1 MSDLTVVRTAA
12 SECMVTRKSD
22 GQILICQHSSG
33 FEGDLWQVGAVAAL
47 QNLSDS
53 DRADFCSIA
62 GLQPGI
68 GLAEIADRFAETHL
82 AALRMI
88 VWHPDLAEL
97 IPAQLLQQLPSL
109 GKSLEIQSVK
119 LHTAQWVLQMA
130 HGVSAALSRAQA
142 KPVAVGKIVRV
153 SDGRFTRYAVL
164 ETPIGDPIWIS
175 IARTGIV
182 VKQSKTGLFGKKIF
196 QGTPDQSAEKT
207 QQLYEAFGNVQI
219 PNVVNNLALRIW
231 IQAAIC
237 MRDSTEFVQVL
248 R

>member
-1 MSDLTVVRTAA
+1 
-12 SECMVTRKSD
+12 
-22 GQILICQHSSG
+22 
-33 FEGDLWQVGAVAAL
+33 
-47 QNLSDS
+47 
-53 DRADFCSIA
+53 
-62 GLQPGI
+62 
-68 GLAEIADRFAETHL
+68 
-82 AALRMI
+82 
-88 VWHPDLAEL
+88 
-97 IPAQLLQQLPSL
+97 
-109 GKSLEIQSVK
+109 
-119 LHTAQWVLQMA
+119 MA

-182 VKQSKTGLFGKKIF
+182 VKKSKTGLFGKKIF